1 MLGEVER
8 RYRTVLD
15 APDNDDNLK
24 ELQKIGEKIIDLQT
38 SEPAAVI
45 RQKKILM
52 LLEKGYDVSQISQR
66 IGITKRH
73 VQRILKENN
82 VTPKPNFVYKITN
95 NNGTALMFSNT
106 LRSIFNY
113 FSLNSHSSNKQKINE
128 LSKNGLYIKTAKDKY
143 CWHDIPNAAL
153 YYLDSKWY
161 VKF

>member
-1 MLGEVER
+1 MGDVER

-82 VTPKPNFVYKITN
+82 LTPKPNFVYKITN
-95 NNGTALMFSNT
+95 KNGTANRRTTGITGRNT
-106 LRSIFNY
+106 NITGRTGR
-113 FSLNSHSSNKQKINE
+113 SHSGNDVW
-128 LSKNGLYIKTAKDKY
+128 G
-143 CWHDIPNAAL
+143 
-153 YYLDSKWY
+153 
-161 VKF
+161 

>member
-1 MLGEVER
+1 MGEVER

-82 VTPKPNFVYKITN
+82 
-95 NNGTALMFSNT
+95 LT
-106 LRSIFNY
+106 LNLTLFTKLPTIM
-113 FSLNSHSSNKQKINE
+113 E
-128 LSKNGLYIKTAKDKY
+128 L
-143 CWHDIPNAAL
+143 H
-153 YYLDSKWY
+153 
-161 VKF
+161 

>member
-1 MLGEVER
+1 MGEVER

-82 VTPKPNFVYKITN
+82 LTPKPNFVYKITN

-113 FSLNSHSSNKQKINE
+113 FSLNSHSNE
-128 LSKNGLYIKTAKDKY
+128 LRKN
-143 CWHDIPNAAL
+143 
-153 YYLDSKWY
+153 
-161 VKF
+161 

>member
-52 LLEKGYDVSQISQR
+52 LLEKGYDVNQISQR

-73 VQRILKENN
+73 VQRILKEHNL
-82 VTPKPNFVYKITN
+82 TPKPNFVYQVTN
-95 NNGTALMFSNT
+95 ENGNALMFSNT

-113 FSLNSHSSNKQKINE
+113 FGLKSHSSNKQKISDLGKKG
-128 LSKNGLYIKTAKDKY
+128 LSIETAKDKY
-143 CWHDIPNAAL
+143 CWHDIPKSAL
-153 YYLDSKWY
+153 YYSDSKWY
-161 VKF
+161 MK